1 MRPITAN
8 STIWEATAPMD
19 NQHDLNTTN
28 TTNTTNAYKHS
39 LSECS
44 VKLNGIKALLGTISD
59 NCADA
64 EIKGIAESAQA
75 MCNELIREI
84 T

>member
-19 NQHDLNTTN
+19 NQHDLN

-75 MCNELIREI
+75 MCDELIREI
-84 T
+84 A